1 METNVKAPYSRWRTP
16 QGRIYEVMYSN
27 EKFTRMQFEDTGKC
41 RTEYSFKTRFDE
53 EVRDE

>member
-1 METNVKAPYSRWRTP
+1 METNVKVTYSRWRTP
-16 QGRIYEVMYSN
+16 HGRIYEVMFSN

-41 RTEYSFKTRFDE
+41 RTEYTFKLRGDK